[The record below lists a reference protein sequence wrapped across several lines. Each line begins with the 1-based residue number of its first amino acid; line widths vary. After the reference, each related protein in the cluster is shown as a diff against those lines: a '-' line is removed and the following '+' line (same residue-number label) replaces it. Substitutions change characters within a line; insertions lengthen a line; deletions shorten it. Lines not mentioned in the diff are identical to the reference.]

1 MPGLTFDFCPDEA
14 YHYAQRRYRRENRGI
29 NMNGNQQLLD
39 AARLGR
45 YLEQHIDGFKGPV
58 EAEKFAGGQSNP
70 TFLLT
75 AASGKY
81 VLRRKPPGEL
91 LKSAHAVDRE
101 FRVISALAGTDV
113 PVAQA
118 YHLCTDDSVIGSW
131 FYVMS
136 FVEGRIFWDPALP
149 EFDNAG
155 RKALYDEMNRVLA
168 AIHAVD
174 LKAQGLE
181 DFGRPGN
188 FYARQVDRWTKQYHA
203 SQTEEIEA
211 MDELIDWLPRHM
223 PADDGRVSLIHG
235 DYRLDNLIFHPTEPR
250 ILAVVDWELSTLGHP
265 ISDLAY
271 QCMQWRLPHSAVVR
285 GLGGLDRKALGIPSE
300 EDYVASYLKRMN
312 WGALTDWNFYLAFSF
327 FRLAAIVQ
335 GVRKRSLDGQA
346 SSDKAMEVGALARPL
361 AELGRAVIRG

>member
-1 MPGLTFDFCPDEA
+1 MSA
-14 YHYAQRRYRRENRGI
+14 AAQTV
-29 NMNGNQQLLD
+29 D
-39 AARLGR
+39 TDRLGR
-45 YLEQHIDGFKGPV
+45 YLEQHIEGFKGPV
-58 EAEKFAGGQSNP
+58 QAEKFAGGQSNP
-70 TFLLT
+70 TFLLK

-101 FRVISALAGTDV
+101 FRVISALAGSDV
-113 PVAQA
+113 PVAKA
-118 YHLCTDDSVIGSW
+118 YHLCTDEAVIGSW

-149 EFDNAG
+149 ELDNAG
-155 RKALYDEMNRVLA
+155 RRAIYEEMNRVLA
-168 AIHAVD
+168 AIHSVD
-174 LKAQGLE
+174 LAARGLE

-188 FYARQVDRWTKQYHA
+188 YYARQLDRWIKQYRL
-203 SQTEEIEA
+203 TETERIEA
-211 MDELIDWLPRHM
+211 MEELIAWLPDHM

-235 DYRLDNLIFHPTEPR
+235 DYRLDNMIFHPTEPR

-271 QCMQWRLPHSAVVR
+271 QCMQWRLSNNAVIR
-285 GLGGLDRKALGIPSE
+285 GLGGIDRAALGIPAE
-300 EDYVASYLKRMN
+300 AEYVASYVKRMN
-312 WGALTDWNFYLAFSF
+312 WGALEDWDFYLAFSF

-346 SSDKAMEVGALARPL
+346 SSDKAMEVGNLAGPL
-361 AELGRAVIRG
+361 AELGYEVIKG